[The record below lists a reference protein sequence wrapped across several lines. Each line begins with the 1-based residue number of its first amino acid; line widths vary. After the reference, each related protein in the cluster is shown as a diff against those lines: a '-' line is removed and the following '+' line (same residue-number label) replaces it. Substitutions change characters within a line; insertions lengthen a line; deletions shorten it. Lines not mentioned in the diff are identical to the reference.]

1 MAPERGKCGTVES
14 DDPETTIGTK
24 VCMRTRRRSIPMAC
38 FNMNKKGKAM
48 VFCVTCQAKHNEQK
62 RVYFKTDHGK
72 AKKKIQN
79 DKPEVKESKQTYR
92 ASEAGRAK
100 TKVRTNTDE
109 HRSKC
114 NTFAKTGAGKA
125 IRKRTYSKHKL
136 ATDLMNGFARMMRG
150 GDSPNTAKATSFR
163 SAADARAHMRTQLA
177 EGMSMANYGTVWS
190 VDHRI
195 PKSAYDHSDPEDV
208 RRCWSKPNMHPMHTT
223 ANKEK
228 LNRLLPTE
236 VNNVPKELWPKA
248 WEGVARTA

>member
-1 MAPERGKCGTVES
+1 MAPERGTCGTVES

-24 VCMRTRRRSIPMAC
+24 ICVRTRRAVPMAC
-38 FNMNKKGKAM
+38 FNKNRKGKAM
-48 VFCVTCQAKHNEQK
+48 VYCVTCQVKQK
-62 RVYFKTDHGK
+62 AQQRAYFKTDHGK

-79 DKPEVKESKQTYR
+79 DRPEVKEAKKTYR
-92 ASEAGRAK
+92 ESEDGRAK
-100 TKVRTNTDE
+100 AKVRTNTDE
-109 HRSKC
+109 FRSKI
-114 NTFAKTGAGKA
+114 NAFAKTSAGKA

-150 GDSPNTAKATSFR
+150 GDSPSTIKATSFR
-163 SAADARAHMRTQLA
+163 SAADARAHMREQLSD
-177 EGMSMANYGTVWS
+177 GMTTANYGSMWS

-208 RRCWSKPNMHPMHTT
+208 RRCWSKPNMRPMHST

-228 LNRLLPTE
+228 LTRLLPEE
-236 VNNVPKELWPKA
+236 VAKVPQELWPKA